1 MLSGNYWKSIGER
14 FYFEVFFFRFQMF
27 YVVFITINLNFNVLR
42 KIFISTIPH
51 TVLGFCSLK
60 APTNYLLQL
69 TLGHRTIRLVCY
81 IFLYN

>member
-1 MLSGNYWKSIGER
+1 M
-14 FYFEVFFFRFQMF
+14 FF
-27 YVVFITINLNFNVLR
+27 VVFVTINLNFNVLR

-69 TLGHRTIRLVCY
+69 TLGLLSWFV
-81 IFLYN
+81 IFVSISEEVITDLNGQSH